1 MRQGLNSNRLC
12 LVVGAGLAGAVVA
25 RELIDAGWRVTVLER
40 RSHVGGNCWTHDVDG
55 ITVHE
60 YGAHIFNTSSDR
72 VWDYVTR
79 FADLRPY
86 RHSPIA
92 SCDGRIYALPPNM
105 FTFNQLWG
113 VVSPDEALAMVDAQ
127 RVKPD
132 GSPGNVEEYALATVG
147 RDVYEAL
154 IRRYTEKQWGRP
166 CTEIPASVMRRIPVR
181 FTYDCG
187 YFGTSRSGMP
197 AGGYAGI
204 FDKLLDG
211 AEVHLGVLDSDVRGV
226 ADAAVKAGSA
236 VVWTGAIDDYF
247 GYIFGQLE
255 YRSLRFEQYRFETDD
270 FQGVSVVNHC
280 DSVPY
285 TRSIEHKHFMRG
297 SGQECPRGYTIVS
310 REYPLAWSEGLD
322 RYYPVND
329 AANDALYRRY
339 ADMAKGSGVLFTGR
353 LGSYR
358 YTTMADTVESSLDLA
373 ERIIGGAA

>member
-1 MRQGLNSNRLC
+1 MSRGHGRSRRC
-12 LVVGAGLAGAVVA
+12 VVVGAGLAGSVVA
-25 RELIDAGWRVTVLER
+25 RELLDAGWRVTVLER
-40 RSHVGGNCWTHDVDG
+40 RPHVGGNCWTHDVDG

-72 VWDYVTR
+72 VWDYVSR

-86 RHSPIA
+86 HHSPIA
-92 SCDGRIYALPPNM
+92 SCDGRIYALPPSM

-113 VVSPDEALAMVDAQ
+113 VVRPGEALARVDAQ
-127 RVKPD
+127 RVKLD
-132 GSPGNVEEYALATVG
+132 GSPRSVEEYALSTVG

-187 YFGTSRSGMP
+187 YFGTSRSGIP

-211 AEVHLGVLDSDVRGV
+211 AEVRLGVGDSAARCEV
-226 ADAAVKAGSA
+226 DAAVRAGSA
-236 VVWTGAIDDYF
+236 VVWTGAIDEYFDYAF
-247 GYIFGQLE
+247 GKLE
-255 YRSLRFEQYRFETDD
+255 YRSLRFERHRLEADD
-270 FQGVSVVNHC
+270 FQGASVVNHC

-297 SGQECPRGYTIVS
+297 SGQDCPHGYTIVS
-310 REYPLAWSEGLD
+310 WEYPLSWAEGLD

-339 ADMAKGSGVLFTGR
+339 ADTAGGSGVLFTGR

-358 YTTMADTVESSLDLA
+358 YTTMADTVEASLALA
-373 ERIIGGAA
+373 GRIVGGAA